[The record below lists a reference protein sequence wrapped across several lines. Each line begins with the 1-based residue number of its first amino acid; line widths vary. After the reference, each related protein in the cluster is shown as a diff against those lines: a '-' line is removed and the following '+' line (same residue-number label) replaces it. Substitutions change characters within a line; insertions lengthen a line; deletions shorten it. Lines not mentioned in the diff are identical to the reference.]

1 VIREA
6 NFSAKHTSSQEDPRV
21 PHPDADS
28 SGPRGDLASPA
39 QGPGAP
45 LGVARARPQRRES
58 RDRLTAPR
66 EFRRVLR
73 EGRGRGAGGLV
84 VHVWEREARAPSG
97 GLLGAPAFPQEQGL
111 SEARLGLVVPGAVG
125 TAVERNRLKRQ
136 IRAAWR
142 ELRANVTPVDCVV
155 VVRKG
160 AVGIAFAELAG
171 RLESCLRSL
180 SALSPPISTSAS
192 TSAGVTNGAV

>member
-1 VIREA
+1 
-6 NFSAKHTSSQEDPRV
+6 
-21 PHPDADS
+21 
-28 SGPRGDLASPA
+28 
-39 QGPGAP
+39 
-45 LGVARARPQRRES
+45 
-58 RDRLTAPR
+58 
-66 EFRRVLR
+66 
-73 EGRGRGAGGLV
+73 V

-97 GLLGAPAFPQEQGL
+97 GGLGAPPFAAEEGVR
-111 SEARLGLVVPGAVG
+111 EARLGLVVPGAVG

-142 ELRANVTPVDCVV
+142 ELRPSVAPADCVV

-160 AVGIAFAELAG
+160 AVGIAFGELAG

-180 SALSPPISTSAS
+180 NVLSAPVP